1 MKILKLPPQ
10 INLYEVL
17 LQCILVRSTPGC
29 AVQLPENTCYYQTYS
44 DVTSEQRITQN

>member
-17 LQCILVRSTPGC
+17 LQCI
-29 AVQLPENTCYYQTYS
+29 LPENTCYYQTYS